1 MASLLRGWLECLFG
15 RERVLPTV
23 PPGMRVYAVGDI
35 HGCADLLT
43 DLLEKIRADAKQS
56 AGQNILIFLGDYVDR
71 GPDSKAVIDQLLQL
85 QWTDW
90 EFIFL
95 RGNHDQAVL
104 QFAADANFYRSWRD
118 FGGGETLRSYG
129 VKPPLFDKEDAFAEA
144 QRDFIG
150 KCPPQH
156 FEFFRSLKYL
166 DIVGDYVFVHAGLR
180 PGLALDR
187 QTPEDLLWIRD
198 EFLNYDGLFEKI
210 VVHGHTPS
218 RDPVRRSNRIGVDT
232 GAYATDC
239 LTAAVLVGENCT
251 FLKTQ
256 PVAQSV

>member
-1 MASLLRGWLECLFG
+1 VQLR
-15 RERVLPTV
+15 
-23 PPGMRVYAVGDI
+23 
-35 HGCADLLT
+35 
-43 DLLEKIRADAKQS
+43 
-56 AGQNILIFLGDYVDR
+56 
-71 GPDSKAVIDQLLQL
+71 
-85 QWTDW
+85 WTGW

-129 VKPPLFDKEDAFAEA
+129 VKPPLFDKEEAFAEA
-144 QRDFIG
+144 QRDFMT
-150 KCPPQH
+150 KCPPRH

-166 DIVGDYVFVHAGLR
+166 DIVGDYAFVHAGLR

-187 QTPEDLLWIRD
+187 QSPEDLLWIRD
-198 EFLNYDGLFEKI
+198 EFLNYDGPFEKM
-210 VVHGHTPS
+210 VVHGHSPS
-218 RDPVRRSNRIGVDT
+218 SEPVRRSNRIGVDT

-251 FLKTQ
+251 FLNAR
-256 PVAQSV
+256 PVAEAV